1 MYQNFNIVGQQV
13 SQIFKLNEVCK
24 IFRDTKENV
33 IFNASKILH
42 K

>member
-1 MYQNFNIVGQQV
+1 MYQNFNIVGQPV
-13 SQIFKLNEVCK
+13 SQILNLMRGVQ

-33 IFNASKILH
+33 IFNESKILH